1 MLLCFSYKFYFTIL
15 INFLKIAQIWV
26 NLFRFLLLILS
37 VAKTYYKNEAGIKA
51 FGNKL
56 RDIRKEKGVSQE
68 ALAYKTDLHLSQIG
82 RIERGEVSTSISFV
96 YLFAQVLQVHPKDFF
111 D

>member
-1 MLLCFSYKFYFTIL
+1 
-15 INFLKIAQIWV
+15 
-26 NLFRFLLLILS
+26 
-37 VAKTYYKNEAGIKA
+37 VAKTYYKNEEGIKA

-56 RDIRKEKGVSQE
+56 REIRKQKGVSQE
-68 ALAYKTDLHLSQIG
+68 ALSYATDLHLSQVG

-96 YLFAQVLQVHPKDFF
+96 YLFAKVLQVHPKDFF